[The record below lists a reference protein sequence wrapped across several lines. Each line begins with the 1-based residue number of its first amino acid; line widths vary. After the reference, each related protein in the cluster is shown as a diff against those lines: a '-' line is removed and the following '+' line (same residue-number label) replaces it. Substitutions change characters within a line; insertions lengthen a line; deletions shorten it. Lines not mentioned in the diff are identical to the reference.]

1 MQLQF
6 PGFPRIVTDPSICE
20 GQPRIDGTRITVSA
34 VLSYIAGGLTIDN
47 LLAEYPKLK
56 RDDILQALS
65 FATAHLQG
73 RYLPLRSS
81 VAA

>member
-1 MQLQF
+1 MQVQF

-34 VLSYIAGGLTIDN
+34 ILSYIAGGLTIDN

-56 RDDILQALS
+56 KEDIQEALS

-73 RYLPLRSS
+73 RYIPLRSS